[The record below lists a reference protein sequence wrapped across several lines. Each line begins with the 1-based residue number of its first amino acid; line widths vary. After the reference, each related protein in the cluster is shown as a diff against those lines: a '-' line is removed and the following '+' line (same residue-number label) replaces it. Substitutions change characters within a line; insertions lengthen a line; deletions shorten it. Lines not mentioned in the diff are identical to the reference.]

1 MIDKESDDFTRRSHA
16 GLFFFVTVDDPFVLA
31 SAVLFVLEGFA
42 MRFVV
47 VAGVFDVDDNVR
59 RITVVGLVAGALD
72 DDDADDDDDDTLVFV
87 LAVLLVF
94 NEVVVRLTVET
105 GGFDVDA
112 KGRRRMVLVVWVDDG
127 SDEPFAGLVAESVR
141 AFTRRFSSSAP
152 LRLMPIGILD
162 RVIVVR
168 G

>member
-72 DDDADDDDDDTLVFV
+72 EDDDGDDTLVFV

-141 AFTRRFSSSAP
+141 AFTRRSSSSAP